1 MTDPD
6 TRIQEQALHIV
17 RHIADGVDEVDLVFS
32 EMGGSEAMLGSLAV
46 AMESE
51 DEDVVLQ
58 VRSLSLVR
66 NRDLNRHSLP
76 GRIRLGKYRKQPR
89 TSAKYIVESADTP
102 SLARMS
108 SRCESRDTTS
118 GSLLCPRASSS

>member
-66 NRDLNRHSLP
+66 NRDLNGHSLP
-76 GRIRLGKYRKQPR
+76 GGIRLGKYRKQSC
-89 TSAKYIVESADTP
+89 TSAKYLVESANTA

-108 SRCESRDTTS
+108 GGCEGRDTTS
-118 GSLLCPRASSS
+118 GSLLCPGAGSS